1 MSIHKNL
8 IYSAGQ
14 LADGKYAFKLPRYPI
29 DISLFLAL
37 PEITLDATGVPHNAK
52 PAGYHPAT
60 IAQYALNH
68 WNQYLTT
75 SDECHREAFL
85 VQANW
90 LVEHEI
96 DIGDDAGGWPNSFSF
111 PDIITKGSWLSA
123 STQGNGISI
132 LLRAYQ
138 LTHEAP
144 FLEAACRAVR
154 TFERDILDGGVT
166 TPVGSGGIFFEEV
179 AVYPAAHMLNGFIF
193 ALIGLYDYVALT
205 NDAQIEKLIER
216 SLKTIHSLLDEFDAG
231 FWTRGDLLH
240 RQLASPSHLALQ
252 VALLKALARLS
263 GCEHCLILASRWSGY
278 QHRISSRLR
287 YLIASR
293 CASYRDALWNHI
305 RSRHFPSVLD
315 AGVMRV
321 CVPVYGFPVM
331 GGIRAVLAGVD
342 QAMTDKWDI
351 EYLTQYVPPHSGE
364 HVIHRFGTRR
374 MAPWQ
379 FPAAWLYVL
388 AGFRKLTLLLHRGA
402 SYHVILP
409 QDGVYTAAFSALAA
423 KLAGVR
429 VVCIDH
435 GNLTLVK
442 NHTYRT
448 ECIKAITTKDWSWAR
463 RLFARLRYV
472 LYWPSLYLFAKVAIR
487 FVDHFLIPGVVGDG
501 VEESCKQLGLHPSR
515 ITRFA
520 SMIDIDRHVV
530 TDAASRASIRV
541 EKGIAADTI
550 VISLICRLAPE
561 KGIDI
566 ALEAISLAFLELP
579 PGICERI
586 RIIIAGDG
594 SLRKHVEEEI
604 NRRGLSQNCVLWG
617 ETSAADVITL
627 LGLTDVFLY
636 TSTRGACFSMG
647 VLEAMASG
655 CAVIA
660 STAPMSNAHLL
671 AEGRG
676 IAVSPGDGEQTAR
689 ALVRL
694 LKDLELCR
702 QMGRLAREYIAMQ
715 HGPVMFRR
723 TLMRATYWSALD
735 EILSLKMESER

>member
-8 IYSAGQ
+8 INSAGQ
-14 LADGKYAFKLPRYPI
+14 LADGKHASGLSPYPF
-29 DISLFLAL
+29 DMSLFLAL
-37 PEITLDATGVPHNAK
+37 PEITLNATGVPYNAK
-52 PAGYHPAT
+52 PAGYHPT
-60 IAQYALNH
+60 IIAQYALAH
-68 WNQYLTT
+68 WNQYLATN
-75 SDECHREAFL
+75 SEYHREAFL
-85 VQANW
+85 AQAYW
-90 LVEHEI
+90 LVEHEVG
-96 DIGDDAGGWPNSFSF
+96 IGDDAGGWPISF
-111 PDIITKGSWLSA
+111 PHPDVYTKGSWLSA
-123 STQGNGISI
+123 LTQGNAISV
-132 LLRAYQ
+132 LVRAYQ
-138 LTHEAP
+138 LTHDALFVEVAR
-144 FLEAACRAVR
+144 RAVR
-154 TFERDILDGGVT
+154 TFERDILDGGVS
-166 TPVGSGGIFFEEV
+166 TPVGGDGVFFEEV

-216 SLKTIHSLLDEFDAG
+216 SLKTMHSFLDEFDAG
-231 FWTRGDLLH
+231 FWTRTDLLH
-240 RQLASPSHLALQ
+240 RRLASPSHLTLQ
-252 VALLKALARLS
+252 IVLLKALARIS
-263 GCEHCLILASRWSGY
+263 GCEHCSTLASRWEGY
-278 QHRISSRLR
+278 HYRFASRLR
-287 YLIASR
+287 CLIASR
-293 CASYRDALWNHI
+293 FGHFGHAFWSHI
-305 RSRHFPSVLD
+305 RSKLFPRFQDS
-315 AGVMRV
+315 GFTRV
-321 CVPVYGFPVM
+321 CVPVYGFPVT
-331 GGIRAVLAGVD
+331 GGTRAVLAGVARVTAD
-342 QAMTDKWDI
+342 MWQL
-351 EYLTQYVPPHSGE
+351 EYVTQSVGPHPEGF
-364 HVIHRFGTRR
+364 VIHRFGTRR

-379 FPAAWLYVL
+379 FPAVWLYTL
-388 AGFRKLTLLLHRGA
+388 AGFRKLILLLHRGA
-402 SYHVILP
+402 NYHVILP

-423 KLAGVR
+423 KLASAR

-442 NHTYRT
+442 SRTYRT
-448 ECIKAITTKDWSWAR
+448 ERIKTIATKGWSWPR

-472 LYWPSLYLFAKVAIR
+472 WYWPSLYLFAKVAIR

-501 VEESCKQLGLHPSR
+501 VEESCKRLGLHPSR

-520 SMIDIDRHVV
+520 SMIDIDCHVV
-530 TDAASRASIRV
+530 PDAASRASMRA
-541 EKGIAADTI
+541 EKGIAIDTI

-566 ALEAISLAFLELP
+566 ALEAISLAFSELS
-579 PGICERI
+579 PGVCKRI

-604 NRRGLSQNCVLWG
+604 IRRGLSQNCVLWG

-627 LGLTDVFLY
+627 LGLTNVFLY

-676 IAVSPGDGEQTAR
+676 IAVSPGDGEQTAM

-702 QMGRLAREYIAMQ
+702 QMGRLAREYIAEQ
-715 HGPVMFRR
+715 HSPAMFRR

-735 EILSLKMESER
+735 EILSLKMGSER